1 MVQRESSH
9 EADRDARDVVLKGKV
24 ARRGDDLYLENQ
36 RSILQLYILF
46 EKITYFVLGYI
57 SCGREGQVRRLEYG
71 GFCGSV
77 GANL

>member
-9 EADRDARDVVLKGKV
+9 EADRDARDVALKGKV
-24 ARRGDDLYLENQ
+24 ARRGDD
-36 RSILQLYILF
+36 
-46 EKITYFVLGYI
+46 FVLGYI